1 VPLFKLFVEYDRHL
15 ARLTAGHKRI
25 RFVRLLK
32 RESVGNEVLSQLVC
46 ISISHLP
53 RRCCNEEGETV
64 TEGRNSGLRT
74 YFAGRASRCLPQS
87 TQCGTLRHLR
97 PAKDLVEKIASRF
110 EPRKTFTDYDAML
123 ADPKVEAVVVAI
135 ADQFHVDA
143 AIRAFESR

>member
-1 VPLFKLFVEYDRHL
+1 
-15 ARLTAGHKRI
+15 
-25 RFVRLLK
+25 
-32 RESVGNEVLSQLVC
+32 
-46 ISISHLP
+46 
-53 RRCCNEEGETV
+53 
-64 TEGRNSGLRT
+64 
-74 YFAGRASRCLPQS
+74 
-87 TQCGTLRHLR
+87 LR

>member
-1 VPLFKLFVEYDRHL
+1 MSGLGLSHN
-15 ARLTAGHKRI
+15 ARLDI
-25 RFVRLLK
+25 SLQ
-32 RESVGNEVLSQLVC
+32 NEISILFETFHLPLVSLGVSVLSQLVC

-135 ADQFHVDA
+135 TDQFHVDA